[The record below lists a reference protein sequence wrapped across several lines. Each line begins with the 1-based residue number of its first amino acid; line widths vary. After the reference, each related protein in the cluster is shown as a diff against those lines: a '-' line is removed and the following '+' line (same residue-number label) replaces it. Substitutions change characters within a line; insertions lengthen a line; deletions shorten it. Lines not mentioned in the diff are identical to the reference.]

1 MMPMRRAVVVAVAV
15 VLAGGTALAQTPSA
29 PVVTTAAPQAPAPG
43 AAEKT
48 WSFYASAYTYI
59 LSDRR
64 DYVQPTLAA
73 DRGWLHLEGRFNY
86 EDLDTGSAW
95 FGYNFSVGETLALE
109 VTPIVGAVFGNTTGI
124 APGYKASLSWRSLEL
139 SSETEYVF
147 DTTDSA
153 GSFLYT
159 WLELAWAPVEWCRV
173 GMVVQRTKAYQT
185 EFDIQ
190 RGVLVGVS
198 YRRADVTAYVLNP
211 DASRPTG
218 VVAVGLRF

>member
-1 MMPMRRAVVVAVAV
+1 MRVVILAALAV

-29 PVVTTAAPQAPAPG
+29 PVITATGSQAPAAG
-43 AAEKT
+43 AGERT

-59 LSDRR
+59 LPDNQE
-64 DYVQPTLAA
+64 YVQPTLAA

-95 FGYNFSVGETLALE
+95 FGYNFSAGETLTLE
-109 VTPIVGAVFGNTTGI
+109 ITPMIGAVFGNTTGI
-124 APGYKASLSWRSLEL
+124 APGYKASLSWRSIEL

-159 WLELAWAPVEWCRV
+159 WSELAWSPVEWCRV

-198 YRRADVTAYVLNP
+198 YKRADVTAYVLNP

-218 VVAVGLRF
+218 VVAVGVRF

>member
-1 MMPMRRAVVVAVAV
+1 MRVVILAALAV

-29 PVVTTAAPQAPAPG
+29 PVITATGSQAPAAG
-43 AAEKT
+43 AGERT

-59 LSDRR
+59 LPDNQE
-64 DYVQPTLAA
+64 YVQPTLAA

-95 FGYNFSVGETLALE
+95 FGYNFSAGETLTLE
-109 VTPIVGAVFGNTTGI
+109 ITPMIGAVFGNTTGI

-198 YRRADVTAYVLNP
+198 YKRADVTAYVLNP